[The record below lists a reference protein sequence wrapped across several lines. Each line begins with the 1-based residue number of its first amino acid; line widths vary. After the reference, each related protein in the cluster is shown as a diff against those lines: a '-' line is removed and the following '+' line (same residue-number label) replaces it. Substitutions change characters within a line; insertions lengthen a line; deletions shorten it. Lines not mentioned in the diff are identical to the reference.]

1 MQDKCPKCGEP
12 LITRTIKKEL
22 GLGSID
28 YPIAQVCPKC
38 NWSRDLTGAGDIVSK
53 PVTVAP
59 GDIKKEEKTP
69 IVTAA
74 PPKAA
79 PIKVPAKPAPSSD
92 FNKLITVALAILVLG
107 GLVWAFFLYP
117 PSQKQVPEITPTPT
131 TTPEVTRTTVQPTS
145 TPLTEVTPTGK
156 SIPVFL
162 DRQRGFIRNK
172 DITIKPGDE
181 IIWRNTGI
189 DTITLV
195 SSDGIFDAQLL
206 ANDKEFHYILNKTG
220 TYNFYLQG
228 KDLKGTIT
236 VEP

>member
-59 GDIKKEEKTP
+59 GEIKKEVKP
-69 IVTAA
+69 PVVTAA

-131 TTPEVTRTTVQPTS
+131 ATPEVTRTTVQPTS
-145 TPLTEVTPTGK
+145 TPLTEVTPTGNK
-156 SIPVFL
+156 TQVKLES
-162 DRQRGFIRNK
+162 RRGFIPNK
-172 DITIKPGDE
+172 RTIKPGDE
-181 IIWRNTGI
+181 IVWRNDGKETV
-189 DTITLV
+189 TLV
-195 SSDGIFDAQLL
+195 SNDGFFDAQLL
-206 ANDKEFHYILNKTG
+206 AYDKEYRYLFKKPG
-220 TYNFYLQG
+220 TYSFYLQG